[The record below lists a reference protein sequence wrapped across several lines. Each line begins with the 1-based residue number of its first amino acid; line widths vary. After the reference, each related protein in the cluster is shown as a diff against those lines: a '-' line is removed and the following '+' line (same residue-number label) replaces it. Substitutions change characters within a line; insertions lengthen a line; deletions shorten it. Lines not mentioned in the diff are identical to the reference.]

1 MNRYL
6 TLLLLLSC
14 FGAHQTW
21 AQQAALPK
29 AKLNDCYRVVGKD
42 SVVFYYSDDYVLTP
56 PGCATIRRHVRLDSA
71 GRFQGFVRDY
81 RLTNNQLLM
90 RGAYRAGRKEGVFET
105 FYATGE
111 LAARGRYLRGRQV
124 GDWAYWYPSGRP
136 RQILSFRD
144 GHDPLI
150 QQFWEEAGPQLVK
163 DGNGTWYRNELGL
176 NLAGA
181 VRQGIPDGRWVLRR
195 VADETLV
202 AREVFKDGHFRSGLT
217 VSTLEAYQD
226 ESRLDIGD
234 WEFYSDAEVYQLGPA
249 CAPGK

>member
-1 MNRYL
+1 M
-6 TLLLLLSC
+6 LLLVKRCWLLAFICLSSPV
-14 FGAHQTW
+14 W
-21 AQQAALPK
+21 AQRPTLPK
-29 AKLNDCYRVVGKD
+29 AKLDQCYRVVGQD
-42 SVVFYYSDDYVLTP
+42 SVVFYYSDGYVLTP

-81 RLTNNQLLM
+81 RLANNLLLLQ
-90 RGAYRAGRKEGVFET
+90 GAYRAGLKEGVFEA
-105 FYATGE
+105 YHATGE

-163 DGNGTWYRNELGL
+163 DGNGTWYRQELGL
-176 NLAGA
+176 HLAGA
-181 VRQGIPDGRWVLRR
+181 VVHGIPDGRWLLRR
-195 VADETLV
+195 VADETVL
-202 AREVFKDGHFRSGLT
+202 AKELFGKGHFRSGI
-217 VSTLEAYQD
+217 VINTLETYQD

-234 WEFYSDAEVYQLGPA
+234 WEDYSRAEEYALGLECP
-249 CAPGK
+249 